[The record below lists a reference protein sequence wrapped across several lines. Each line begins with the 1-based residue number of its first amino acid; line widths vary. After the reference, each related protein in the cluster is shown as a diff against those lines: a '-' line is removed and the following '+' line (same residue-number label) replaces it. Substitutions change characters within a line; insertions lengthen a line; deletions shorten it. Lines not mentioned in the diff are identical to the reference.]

1 MQVSAKILNKALNWS
16 AQLKVR
22 VGTVVTGPDGNTYIN
37 TSGVNSVVTNT
48 TNWQL
53 IALATATPAINL
65 TASAIAGAD
74 PNFYVSLSAYSVPAF
89 PKSISAYVDSAG
101 TGAYVLVSPLQYDP
115 VNKILSGLD
124 SPTDFPSQ
132 QIMIMVG

>member
-1 MQVSAKILNKALNWS
+1 MQVSAKILNKSLNWS
-16 AQLKVR
+16 ALLKVR

-37 TSGVNSVVTNT
+37 TSGVNSVVTIT
-48 TNWQL
+48 TNWQF
-53 IALATATPAINL
+53 IAGVAGLPPINL
-65 TASAIAGAD
+65 TASAILGAD

-115 VNKILSGLD
+115 VNMILSGLD
-124 SPTDFPSQ
+124 SPTDFPNQ
-132 QIMIMVG
+132 QIMIVVS